1 MKIIPDRPAI
11 AAASAVVLLF
21 LVLLVLIWLH
31 SNAVQEWQILIAGMI
46 ALAAAFAGGAYI
58 TEQIRALNSQVS
70 RQFEASQNLE
80 NERRLRKFAAA
91 RAVLPLTLNNLCE
104 YASRCGAALKT
115 MLGHQLDEKI
125 PNEIEIPDLPTLP
138 KDAIDELRNVVEF
151 GDEQISEAAAT
162 LIGEIHY
169 KTARLKNLWQEYRAP
184 GHHVTPVLNVES
196 KVLDMALI
204 YARGI
209 ALFDY
214 ARRETEEVPGDP
226 RQHYV
231 VAALNQIGF
240 LKAEYQR
247 IHNAAS
253 N

>member
-11 AAASAVVLLF
+11 VAASAVVLLF

-31 SNAVQEWQILIAGMI
+31 SNAVQEWQILIAGMV
-46 ALAAAFAGGAYI
+46 ALAAAFVGGAYI

-91 RAVLPLTLNNLCE
+91 RAVLPLTLSNLCE

-138 KDAIDELRNVVEF
+138 KDVIDELRNVVEF

-162 LIGEIHY
+162 LLGEIHY

-184 GHHVTPVLNVES
+184 GHHVTPVSNVES
-196 KVLDMALI
+196 QVLDMALI

-214 ARRETEEVPGDP
+214 ARGETEEVPGDP
-226 RQHYV
+226 RQHDV

>member
-1 MKIIPDRPAI
+1 MKIILDRPAI
-11 AAASAVVLLF
+11 AAASAVLLLF

-31 SNAVQEWQILIAGMI
+31 SNAVQEWQILIAGTI
-46 ALAAAFAGGAYI
+46 ALAAAFVGGAYI
-58 TEQIRALNSQVS
+58 TEQIRALNSQVN

-115 MLGHQLDEKI
+115 MLGHKLDEKI
-125 PNEIEIPDLPTLP
+125 ANEIEIPDLPTLP
-138 KDAIDELRNVVEF
+138 KDVIDELRNVVEF
-151 GDEQISEAAAT
+151 GEEKISKTAAT
-162 LIGEIHY
+162 LLGEIHY
-169 KTARLKNLWQEYRAP
+169 KTARLKTLWQEYRAP
-184 GHHVTPVLNVES
+184 GHHVTPVSNVES
-196 KVLDMALI
+196 QVLDMALI
-204 YARGI
+204 YARAV

-214 ARRETEEVPGDP
+214 ARGETEEVPGDP
-226 RQHYV
+226 RLHDI
-231 VAALNQIGF
+231 VAALNQIGV

>member
-1 MKIIPDRPAI
+1 MKIIPVRPAI
-11 AAASAVVLLF
+11 VAASAVVLLF

-31 SNAVQEWQILIAGMI
+31 SNAVQEWQILIAGMV
-46 ALAAAFAGGAYI
+46 ALAAAFVGGAYI
-58 TEQIRALNSQVS
+58 TEQIRALNRQVN

-115 MLGHQLDEKI
+115 MLGHQLDENI
-125 PNEIEIPDLPTLP
+125 PNDIEIPDLPMLP
-138 KDAIDELRNVVEF
+138 KDVIDELRNVVEF
-151 GDEQISEAAAT
+151 GDEQISKAAAT

-184 GHHVTPVLNVES
+184 GHHVTPVSNVES
-196 KVLDMALI
+196 QVLDMALI

-214 ARRETEEVPGDP
+214 ARGETEEVPGDP
-226 RQHYV
+226 RQHDV
-231 VAALNQIGF
+231 FAALNQIGF

>member
-31 SNAVQEWQILIAGMI
+31 SNAVQEWQILIAGMV
-46 ALAAAFAGGAYI
+46 ALAAAFVGGAYI
-58 TEQIRALNSQVS
+58 TEQIRALNSQVN

-80 NERRLRKFAAA
+80 NERRLRKFAVA
-91 RAVLPLTLNNLCE
+91 RAVLPLTLSNLCE

-138 KDAIDELRNVVEF
+138 KDVIDELRNVVEF

-162 LIGEIHY
+162 LLGEIHY

-184 GHHVTPVLNVES
+184 GHHVTPVSNVES
-196 KVLDMALI
+196 QVLDMALI

-214 ARRETEEVPGDP
+214 ARGETEEVPGDP
-226 RQHYV
+226 RQHDV

>member
-11 AAASAVVLLF
+11 VAASAVVLLL

-31 SNAVQEWQILIAGMI
+31 SNAVQEWQILIAGMV
-46 ALAAAFAGGAYI
+46 ALAAAFVGGAYI
-58 TEQIRALNSQVS
+58 TEQIRALNNQVN

-138 KDAIDELRNVVEF
+138 KDVIDELRNVVEF

-169 KTARLKNLWQEYRAP
+169 KTVRLKNLWQEYRAP
-184 GHHVTPVLNVES
+184 GHHVTPVSNVES
-196 KVLDMALI
+196 QVLDMALI

-214 ARRETEEVPGDP
+214 ARGETEEVPGDP
-226 RQHYV
+226 RQHDV

>member
-31 SNAVQEWQILIAGMI
+31 SNAVQEWQILIAGMV
-46 ALAAAFAGGAYI
+46 ALAAAFVGGAYI

-151 GDEQISEAAAT
+151 GDEQISGAAAT

-169 KTARLKNLWQEYRAP
+169 KTVRLKNLWQEYRAP
-184 GHHVTPVLNVES
+184 GHHVTPVSNVES
-196 KVLDMALI
+196 QVLDMALI

-214 ARRETEEVPGDP
+214 ARGETEEVPGDP
-226 RQHYV
+226 RQHDV

>member
-11 AAASAVVLLF
+11 AAVSAVVLLF

-31 SNAVQEWQILIAGMI
+31 SNAVQEWQILIAGMV
-46 ALAAAFAGGAYI
+46 ALAAAFVGGAYI
-58 TEQIRALNSQVS
+58 TEQIRALNSQVN
-70 RQFEASQNLE
+70 RQIEASQNFE
-80 NERRLRKFAAA
+80 NARRQRKFAAA
-91 RAVLPLTLNNLCE
+91 RAVLPLTLSNLCE

-125 PNEIEIPDLPTLP
+125 PNDIEIPDLPTLP
-138 KDAIDELRNVVEF
+138 KDVIDELRNVVEF
-151 GDEQISEAAAT
+151 GDEKISKTAAT

-169 KTARLKNLWQEYRAP
+169 KTARLKNLWQDYRAP
-184 GHHVTPVLNVES
+184 GHHVTPVSDVES
-196 KVLDMALI
+196 QVLDMALI
-204 YARGI
+204 YARAI

-214 ARRETEEVPGDP
+214 ARGETEEVPDAP
-226 RQHYV
+226 KTHDV

-240 LKAEYQR
+240 LKAEFQR
-247 IHNAAS
+247 IHDAAS

>member
-31 SNAVQEWQILIAGMI
+31 SNAVQEWQILIAGMV
-46 ALAAAFAGGAYI
+46 ALTAAFVGGAYI
-58 TEQIRALNSQVS
+58 TEQIRALNSQVN

-80 NERRLRKFAAA
+80 YERRLRKFAAA
-91 RAVLPLTLNNLCE
+91 RAVLPLTLSNLGE

-184 GHHVTPVLNVES
+184 GHHVTPVSNVES
-196 KVLDMALI
+196 QVLDMALI

-214 ARRETEEVPGDP
+214 ARGETEEVPGDP
-226 RQHYV
+226 RQHDV

>member
-21 LVLLVLIWLH
+21 LVLLVVIWLH
-31 SNAVQEWQILIAGMI
+31 SNAVQEWQILIAGMV
-46 ALAAAFAGGAYI
+46 ALAAAFVGGAYI
-58 TEQIRALNSQVS
+58 TEQIRALNSQVN

-138 KDAIDELRNVVEF
+138 KDVIDELRNVVEF

-162 LIGEIHY
+162 LIRETHY

-184 GHHVTPVLNVES
+184 GHHVTPVSNVES
-196 KVLDMALI
+196 QVLDMALI

-214 ARRETEEVPGDP
+214 ARSETEEVPGDP
-226 RQHYV
+226 RQHDV

>member
-1 MKIIPDRPAI
+1 MKIITDRPAI

-21 LVLLVLIWLH
+21 IVLLVLIWLH
-31 SNAVQEWQILIAGMI
+31 SNAVQEWQILIAGMV

-58 TEQIRALNSQVS
+58 TEQIRAFNSQVN

-91 RAVLPLTLNNLCE
+91 RAVLPLTLSNLCE

-115 MLGHQLDEKI
+115 MLGHQLDGKI
-125 PNEIEIPDLPTLP
+125 PNDIEIPDLPTLP
-138 KDAIDELRNVVEF
+138 RDVIDELRNVVEY
-151 GDEQISEAAAT
+151 GDRQISETAAT

-169 KTARLKNLWQEYRAP
+169 KTARLKKLWQEYRAP
-184 GHHVTPVLNVES
+184 GHHVTSVSNVEGL
-196 KVLDMALI
+196 VRDMAVI
-204 YARGI
+204 YARAI

-214 ARRETEEVPGDP
+214 ARRETDEVPGEP
-226 RQHYV
+226 RQHDI

-240 LKAEYQR
+240 LKAEYPR
-247 IHNAAS
+247 IHDAVS
-253 N
+253 K

>member
-1 MKIIPDRPAI
+1 MKIITDRPAI

-21 LVLLVLIWLH
+21 FLLLVLIWLH

-46 ALAAAFAGGAYI
+46 ALVAAFAGGAYI
-58 TEQIRALNSQVS
+58 TEQIRALNSQVN
-70 RQFEASQNLE
+70 RQFEASQSFE
-80 NERRLRKFAAA
+80 KERRQRKFAAA
-91 RAVLPLTLNNLCE
+91 RAVLPLTLSNLCE
-104 YASRCGAALKT
+104 YSARCGAALKT

-138 KDAIDELRNVVEF
+138 KDVIDELRNVVEF
-151 GDEQISEAAAT
+151 GDEKISKVAAT

-169 KTARLKNLWQEYRAP
+169 KTSRLKNLWQEYRAP
-184 GHHVTPVLNVES
+184 GYHVTPVSNVES
-196 KVLDMALI
+196 QVLNMAVI

-214 ARRETEEVPGDP
+214 ARGETEDVPGDP
-226 RQHYV
+226 SQHDV

-240 LKAEYQR
+240 LEDEYQK
-247 IHNAAS
+247 IHKAAS

>member
-31 SNAVQEWQILIAGMI
+31 SNAVQEWQILIAGMV
-46 ALAAAFAGGAYI
+46 ALAAAFVGGAYI

-151 GDEQISEAAAT
+151 GDEQISGAAAT

-184 GHHVTPVLNVES
+184 GHHVTPVSNVES
-196 KVLDMALI
+196 QVLDMALI

-214 ARRETEEVPGDP
+214 ARGETEEVPGDP
-226 RQHYV
+226 RQHDV

>member
-11 AAASAVVLLF
+11 VAASAVVLLF
-21 LVLLVLIWLH
+21 LVLLVLIWFH
-31 SNAVQEWQILIAGMI
+31 SNAVQEWQILIAGMV
-46 ALAAAFAGGAYI
+46 ALAAAFVGGAYI

-91 RAVLPLTLNNLCE
+91 RAVLPLSLNNLCE

-151 GDEQISEAAAT
+151 GDEQISGAAAT

-184 GHHVTPVLNVES
+184 GHHVTPVSNVES
-196 KVLDMALI
+196 QVLDMALI

-214 ARRETEEVPGDP
+214 ARGETEEVPGDP
-226 RQHYV
+226 RQHDV